1 MTVSESEG
9 FIKQLMHRRVPQIV
23 GAYIASLWVAVELG
37 GWVTEQLG
45 LPSAYALYLFVLL
58 VSLLPCV
65 VLLAWRHGAPGADE
79 WGRAEKLGIPANVLL
94 AIVLVVM
101 IIQLRPPHE
110 GLPESIRMGAA
121 VVERTVIDETGQEQV
136 FQVAR
141 KGFGVS
147 VQTLFW
153 PNADASATGVGWES
167 YAAPWLMGVDLSQ
180 DPLISGGAMYN
191 RLVLERLLAAGYE
204 QGIGEPLALGLSI
217 AEDYG
222 ADYLIR
228 GNYRREEAGY
238 TLQADLYV
246 VEDGTLL
253 ESFSQQG
260 NSLIAAS
267 DSLSQRI
274 GERLVGDLD
283 RGGAEFRPLDLAE
296 MTTDNE
302 AVLES
307 FVQGMNALMID
318 SDFETGVEHLYT
330 ATEMDPSFSHAWVM
344 LQQTLRQTGDMAA
357 ANAAI
362 EQALQYDY
370 KLETEMRFVLK
381 ANQYAILGDIPRA
394 VRVIRMWT
402 EVQPLNLLAWITL
415 TRNLLIVGEV
425 DEARESNVR
434 ARELDP
440 DRASLTR
447 TRAEIEELA
456 GNFELASQLLTEYL
470 QAEPDDDAA
479 WISLGGARERSGD
492 IEGAQ
497 EAYERASFV
506 ASSGFDARER
516 LLRLEGR
523 AGDPERAIRDLQRAL
538 AEPLQPS
545 QQARLARELVN
556 VLSNVG
562 RLQELLDVIEQH
574 QEVINQ
580 TLPPLARAMTVGGMR
595 ISAYMGLGRY
605 QRALEI
611 IEASVEQVPEQFRP
625 IFAVSRFHIH
635 EAEGQVSEAAEQFEI
650 YEEFVLNYDM
660 AGQDILLK
668 AQRARLLAMRDDF
681 VAALAQMEQAESMT
695 RGSVFLLVD
704 EVTHTLTLQKADYQL
719 EAGRLDAAIETVDAF
734 LSIYPNN
741 GQAQLLRAR
750 VLHALGQQD
759 EAESQ
764 LSKVLELWSSADPEF
779 ELLQDAN
786 ELAAQWELEE

>member
-1 MTVSESEG
+1 MSESEG

-23 GAYIASLWVAVELG
+23 GAYIASLWLAVELG

-58 VSLLPCV
+58 VSLLPSV

-79 WGRAEKLGIPANVLL
+79 WGRAEKLVVPGNVLL

-101 IIQLRPPHE
+101 IIQIRPPE
-110 GLPESIRMGAA
+110 DALPESIRLGAA

-141 KGFGVS
+141 EGFGVT

-153 PNADASATGVGWES
+153 PNADESETGIGWES
-167 YAAPWLMGVDLSQ
+167 YAAPWLLGVDLSQ

-204 QGIGEPLALGLSI
+204 QGVGEPLAMGLSI
-217 AEDYG
+217 AEEYG

-228 GNYRREEAGY
+228 GNYRRQESGY
-238 TLQADLYV
+238 TLQADLYEV
-246 VEDGTLL
+246 KNGRLL

-267 DSLSQRI
+267 DALSLNI
-274 GERLVGDLD
+274 GERLVGNLD

-296 MTTDNE
+296 MTTNNE
-302 AVLES
+302 AVLEP
-307 FVQGMNALMID
+307 FVNGMNALMID
-318 SDFETGVEHLYT
+318 SDFEAGIEHLYT
-330 ATEMDPSFSHAWVM
+330 ATEMDPSFSHAWAM

-362 EQALQYDY
+362 EQALKHDY

-402 EVQPLNLLAWITL
+402 EVQPHSLFAWTTL

-425 DEARESNVR
+425 DEARESNAR

-470 QAEPDDDAA
+470 EVKPDDDAA

-497 EAYERASFV
+497 VAYERASFV

-523 AGDPERAIRDLQRAL
+523 AGDPDRAIRDLERAL
-538 AEPLQPS
+538 AEPHQPTR
-545 QQARLARELVN
+545 QARLARELVS

-580 TLPPLARAMTVGGMR
+580 TLPPLARAMTVSGLQ
-595 ISAYMGLGRY
+595 ISAYMRLG
-605 QRALEI
+605 QFERALEI
-611 IEASVEQVPEQFRP
+611 TEASAEQVPEQFRP
-625 IFAVSRFHIH
+625 IFAMTRLQIH
-635 EAEGQVSEAAEQFEI
+635 EAEGRVAEAAEQLEI
-650 YEEFVLNYDM
+650 YEDFVLNYDM
-660 AGQDILLK
+660 AGQDIMLE
-668 AQRARLLAMRDDF
+668 AYRARLHAMRGDF
-681 VAALAQMEQAESMT
+681 AAALAQMEQAEFLA
-695 RGSVFLLVD
+695 RGSVFFLVD
-704 EVTHTLTLQKADYQL
+704 EVTHALTLQKAEYQL
-719 EAGRLDAAIETVDAF
+719 EAGRLDAAIETLDTF

-741 GQAQLLRAR
+741 GDAQLLRAR
-750 VLHALGQQD
+750 ALYALGQQD

-764 LSKVLELWSSADPEF
+764 LVKVLELWSTADPEF
-779 ELLQDAN
+779 ELLREAQT
-786 ELAAQWELEE
+786 LAAQWGLED